1 MYMLFQEQISR
12 KPDLYPWTK
21 DFIEAIWSGFWTP
34 EEFNFTSD
42 YSQFKTEMSDG
53 ERQILVRTLSAIG
66 QIEVAVKTFWS
77 NLGDNLPHPSL
88 RDLGYA
94 MGNSEVIHNM
104 AYEKLLDVLQLNDVF
119 EENLKDPVI
128 AGRVD
133 YLRKYLKKVYKD
145 DRKQYIYAITLFTIF
160 VENVSLFSQFYIIL
174 HMNKNKAILKDT
186 AQQVKYTR
194 NEEMLHAQVGIKI
207 INTMRE
213 EYPDLFDDE
222 MQQRITEE
230 CMESIR
236 CESEVIRWIMDGYE
250 VDGLSSDILI
260 EFIKKRMIESLGQIG
275 FEHNITYDEQL
286 VKETKWFDEGLYGTN
301 MVDFFNGRPVDYA
314 RGQGVSADDLF

>member
-1 MYMLFQEQISR
+1 MLFQEQISR

-21 DFIEAIWSGFWTP
+21 DFIEAIWAGFWTP

-42 YSQFKTEMSDG
+42 YSQFKSDMSPQ

-104 AYEKLLDVLQLNDVF
+104 AYEKLLDVLQLNDIF
-119 EENLKDPVI
+119 EENLKDPVV

-133 YLRKYLKKVYKD
+133 YLRKYLKKVYAD
-145 DRKQYIYAITLFTIF
+145 DRKQYIYSIILFTLF

-194 NEEMLHAQVGIKI
+194 NEEMLHAQVGIKL
-207 INTMRE
+207 INTLRE
-213 EYPDLFDDE
+213 EYPELFDAE
-222 MQQRITEE
+222 LEARIAHE
-230 CMESIR
+230 CEESIR
-236 CESEVIRWIMDGYE
+236 CESEVIRWIMGDY
-250 VDGLSSDILI
+250 VVAGLDSEILI
-260 EFIKKRMIESLGQIG
+260 EFIKKRMVDSMDQIG
-275 FEHNITYDEQL
+275 FKTNLSYDGNL
-286 VKETKWFDEGLYGTN
+286 IKETKWFDEGLYGTN

>member
-1 MYMLFQEQISR
+1 MLFEEQISR
-12 KPDLYPWTK
+12 KPDMYPWTK

-34 EEFNFTSD
+34 DEFNFTSD
-42 YSQFKTEMSDG
+42 YSQFKTDMSPE
-53 ERQILVRTLSAIG
+53 ERRILVRTLSAIG

-104 AYEKLLDVLQLNDVF
+104 AYEKLLEVLQLNDIF
-119 EENLKDPVI
+119 EENMKHPVV

-133 YLRKYLKKVYKD
+133 YLRKYLKKVYAD
-145 DRKQYIYAITLFTIF
+145 DRKQYIYAITLFTLF

-194 NEEMLHAQVGIKI
+194 NEEMLHAQVGIKLI
-207 INTMRE
+207 DTLRE
-213 EYPDLFDDE
+213 EYPELFDEELED
-222 MQQRITEE
+222 RIRLE
-230 CMESIR
+230 CEESIR
-236 CESEVIRWIMDGYE
+236 CESEVIRWIMGEYS
-250 VDGLSSDILI
+250 VPGLNSEILV
-260 EFIKKRMIESLGQIG
+260 EFIKKRMVESLEQIG
-275 FEHNITYDEQL
+275 FSSELTYDKDL
-286 VKETKWFDEGLYGTN
+286 IKETRWFDEGLYGTN

>member
-1 MYMLFQEQISR
+1 MLFEEQISR
-12 KPDLYPWTK
+12 KPNHYPWTN

-42 YSQFKTEMSDG
+42 YSNFKTDMNAQ

-77 NLGDNLPHPSL
+77 NLGDNLPHPAL

-104 AYEKLLDVLQLNDVF
+104 AYEKLLDVLQLNDIF
-119 EENLKDPVI
+119 EENLKDPVVS
-128 AGRVD
+128 GRVD
-133 YLRKYLKKVYKD
+133 YLRKYLSKVYKD
-145 DRKQYIYAITLFTIF
+145 DKKQYIYTITLFTLF

-174 HMNKNKAILKDT
+174 HMNKNKGILKDT

-194 NEEMLHAQVGIKI
+194 NEEMLHAQVGIKL
-207 INTMRE
+207 INTMRQ
-213 EYPDLFDDE
+213 EYPELFDAE
-222 MQQRITEE
+222 MEERIAHE
-230 CMESIR
+230 CEESIR
-236 CESEVIRWIMDGYE
+236 CESEVIRWIMGDYTE
-250 VDGLSSDILI
+250 KGLNSDILV
-260 EFIKKRMIESLGQIG
+260 EFIKKRMVESLDQIG
-275 FEHNITYDEQL
+275 FNHNITYDEHL
-286 VKETKWFDEGLYGTN
+286 IKETKWFDEGLYGTN

-314 RGQGVSADDLF
+314 RGQGISADDLF

>member
-1 MYMLFQEQISR
+1 MLFQEQISR

-21 DFIEAIWSGFWTP
+21 DFIEAIWAGFWTP

-42 YSQFKTEMSDG
+42 YSQFKSDMSPQ

-104 AYEKLLDVLQLNDVF
+104 AYEKLLDVLQLNDIF
-119 EENLKDPVI
+119 EENLKDPIV

-133 YLRKYLKKVYKD
+133 YLRKYLKKVYAD
-145 DRKQYIYAITLFTIF
+145 DRKQYIYSIILFTLF

-194 NEEMLHAQVGIKI
+194 NEEMLHAQVGIKL
-207 INTMRE
+207 INTLRE
-213 EYPDLFDDE
+213 EYPELFDAE
-222 MQQRITEE
+222 LEARIAHE
-230 CMESIR
+230 CEESIR
-236 CESEVIRWIMDGYE
+236 CESEVIRWIMGDY
-250 VDGLSSDILI
+250 VVAGLDSEILI
-260 EFIKKRMIESLGQIG
+260 EFIKKRMVDSMDQIG
-275 FEHNITYDEQL
+275 FKTNLSYDGNL
-286 VKETKWFDEGLYGTN
+286 IKETKWFDEGLYGTN

>member
-1 MYMLFQEQISR
+1 MLFQEQISR

-145 DRKQYIYAITLFTIF
+145 DRKQYIYAITLFTII

>member
-1 MYMLFQEQISR
+1 MLFEEQISR
-12 KPDLYPWTK
+12 KPNHYPWTN

-42 YSQFKTEMSDG
+42 YSNFKTDMSDQ
-53 ERQILVRTLSAIG
+53 EKQILVRTLSAIG

-77 NLGDNLPHPSL
+77 NLGDNLPHPAL

-104 AYEKLLDVLQLNDVF
+104 AYEKLLDVLQLNNVF
-119 EENLKDPVI
+119 EENLKDPVV
-128 AGRVD
+128 AGRVE
-133 YLRKYLKKVYKD
+133 YLRKYLSKVYKD
-145 DRKQYIYAITLFTIF
+145 DKKQYIYAITLFTLF

-174 HMNKNKAILKDT
+174 HMNKNKGILKDT

-194 NEEMLHAQVGIKI
+194 NEEMLHAQVGIKL
-207 INTMRE
+207 INTMRQ
-213 EYPDLFDDE
+213 EYPELFDDE
-222 MQQRITEE
+222 LKARIMEE
-230 CMESIR
+230 CKESIR
-236 CESEVIRWIMDGYE
+236 CESEVIRWIMGDYE
-250 VDGLSSDILI
+250 ESGLNSDILI
-260 EFIKKRMIESLGQIG
+260 EFIKKRMVDSLEQIG
-275 FEHNITYDEQL
+275 FDNDIRYDEQL

-314 RGQGVSADDLF
+314 RGQGISADDLF

>member
-1 MYMLFQEQISR
+1 MLFEEQIAR
-12 KPDLYPWTK
+12 KPDHYPWTK

-42 YSQFKTEMSDG
+42 YSQFKTEMTEQ
-53 ERQILVRTLSAIG
+53 EREVLVRALSAIG
-66 QIEVAVKTFWS
+66 QIEVAVKTFWA
-77 NLGDNLPHPSL
+77 NLGDNLPHPSI

-104 AYEKLLDVLQLNDVF
+104 AYEKLLDVLGITDVF
-119 EENLKDPVI
+119 EKNLENPVI
-128 AGRVD
+128 AGRVE

-145 DRKQYIYAITLFTIF
+145 DRKQYIYAITLFTLF

-194 NEEMLHAQVGIKI
+194 NEEMLHAQCGIKL

-213 EYPDLFDDE
+213 EYPELFDE
-222 MQQRITEE
+222 ELEARIAEE
-230 CMESIR
+230 INDAIAYESN
-236 CESEVIRWIMDGYE
+236 VIRWIMGDYE
-250 VDGLSSDILI
+250 ERGLTSDILI
-260 EFIKKRMIESLGQIG
+260 EFIKKRMVESLEAIG
-275 FEHNITYDEQL
+275 FEHNVKYDNNL
-286 VKETKWFDEGLYGTN
+286 VKETTWFDEGLYGTN
-301 MVDFFNGRPVDYA
+301 MVDFFQGRPVDYA
-314 RGQGVSADDLF
+314 RGKGISADDLF

>member
-1 MYMLFQEQISR
+1 MLFDEQVSR

-21 DFIEAIWSGFWTP
+21 EFIEAIWAGFWTP

-42 YSQFKTEMSDG
+42 YSQFKTDMNDQ
-53 ERQILVRTLSAIG
+53 ERQILVRALSAIG

-119 EENLKDPVI
+119 EENLKNPIVS
-128 AGRVD
+128 GRVD
-133 YLRKYLKKVYKD
+133 YLRKYLKDVYAD
-145 DRKQYIYAITLFTIF
+145 DKKQYIYAITLFTLF

-194 NEEMLHAQVGIKI
+194 NEEMLHAQVGIKL
-207 INTMRE
+207 INTLRE
-213 EYPDLFDDE
+213 EYPELFDAE
-222 MQQRITEE
+222 LEARIKEE
-230 CMESIR
+230 CAESIK

-250 VDGLSSDILI
+250 QEGLNSEILI
-260 EFIKKRMIESLGQIG
+260 EFIKKRMASSLDQIG
-275 FEHNITYDEQL
+275 FQHDVTYDEEL
-286 VKETKWFDEGLYGTN
+286 IKETKWFDEGLYGTN

-314 RGQGVSADDLF
+314 RGQGISADDLF

>member
-1 MYMLFQEQISR
+1 MLFQEQISR

-21 DFIEAIWSGFWTP
+21 DFIEAIWAGFWTP

-42 YSQFKTEMSDG
+42 YSQFKTEMSDE

-119 EENLKDPVI
+119 EENLKDPVV

-275 FEHNITYDEQL
+275 FDHNITYDEQL
-286 VKETKWFDEGLYGTN
+286 VKKTKWFDEGLYGTN

>member
-1 MYMLFQEQISR
+1 MMFQEQISR

-42 YSQFKTEMSDG
+42 YSQFKTEMNDQ
-53 ERQILVRTLSAIG
+53 EREVLVKALSAIG
-66 QIEVAVKTFWS
+66 QIEVAVKTFWA
-77 NLGDNLPHPSL
+77 NLGDNLPHPSI

-104 AYEKLLDVLQLNDVF
+104 AYEKLLDVLGITDVF
-119 EENLKDPVI
+119 EKNLEDPII
-128 AGRVD
+128 AGRVQ

-145 DRKQYIYAITLFTIF
+145 DRKQYIYAITLFTLF

-194 NEEMLHAQVGIKI
+194 NEEMLHAQCGIKI
-207 INTMRE
+207 IQTLRK
-213 EYPDLFDDE
+213 EYPELFDE
-222 MQQRITEE
+222 ELEARIAEE
-230 CMESIR
+230 CVESIKA
-236 CESEVIRWIMDGYE
+236 ESNVIRWIMGGYE
-250 VDGLSSDILI
+250 QPGLSSGILV
-260 EFIKKRMIESLGQIG
+260 EFIKKRMVESLDAID
-275 FEHNITYDEQL
+275 FNHNITYDEQL
-286 VKETKWFDEGLYGTN
+286 TKETTWFEEGLYGSN
-301 MVDFFNGRPVDYA
+301 MVDFFQGRPVDYA
-314 RGQGVSADDLF
+314 RGKGISADDLF

>member
-1 MYMLFQEQISR
+1 MLFQEQISR

-21 DFIEAIWSGFWTP
+21 DFIEAIWAGFWTP

-42 YSQFKTEMSDG
+42 YSQFKSDMTPQ

-104 AYEKLLDVLQLNDVF
+104 AYEKLLDVLQLNDIF
-119 EENLKDPVI
+119 EENLKDPVV

-133 YLRKYLKKVYKD
+133 YLRKHLKKVYAD
-145 DRKQYIYAITLFTIF
+145 DRKQYIYSIILFTLF

-194 NEEMLHAQVGIKI
+194 NEEMLHAQVGIKL
-207 INTMRE
+207 INTLRE
-213 EYPDLFDDE
+213 EYPELFDAE
-222 MQQRITEE
+222 LEARIAHE
-230 CMESIR
+230 CEESIR
-236 CESEVIRWIMDGYE
+236 CESEVIRWIIGDYE
-250 VDGLSSDILI
+250 VKGMNADILI
-260 EFIKKRMIESLGQIG
+260 EFIKKRMVESMDQIG
-275 FEHNITYDEQL
+275 FATELSYDTNL
-286 VKETKWFDEGLYGTN
+286 TKETKWFDEGLYGTN

>member
-1 MYMLFQEQISR
+1 MLFEEQIAR
-12 KPDLYPWTK
+12 KPDHYPWTK

-42 YSQFKTEMSDG
+42 YSQFKTEMTEQ
-53 ERQILVRTLSAIG
+53 EREVLVRALSAIG
-66 QIEVAVKTFWS
+66 QIEVAVKTFWA
-77 NLGDNLPHPSL
+77 NLGDNLPHPSI

-104 AYEKLLDVLQLNDVF
+104 AYEKLLDVLGITDVF
-119 EENLKDPVI
+119 EKNLENPVI
-128 AGRVD
+128 AGRVE

-145 DRKQYIYAITLFTIF
+145 DRKQYIYAITLFTLF

-194 NEEMLHAQVGIKI
+194 NEEMLHAQCGIKL

-213 EYPDLFDDE
+213 EYPELFDE
-222 MQQRITEE
+222 ELEARIAEE
-230 CMESIR
+230 IDAAIAYESN
-236 CESEVIRWIMDGYE
+236 VIRWIMGDYE
-250 VDGLSSDILI
+250 ERGLTSEILI
-260 EFIKKRMIESLGQIG
+260 EFIKKRMVESLEAIG
-275 FEHNITYDEQL
+275 FEHNVKYDNNL
-286 VKETKWFDEGLYGTN
+286 VKETTWFDEGLYGTN
-301 MVDFFNGRPVDYA
+301 MVDFFQGRPVDYA
-314 RGQGVSADDLF
+314 RGKGISADDLF